1 MRFLDVMRPAAA
13 VTVQVGEPKKRLS
26 YREKSLWTSV
36 VLLIFLVLGQI
47 PLFGLDKVRW
57 KKGPTC

>member
-26 YREKSLWTSV
+26 YREKRSV
-36 VLLIFLVLGQI
+36 AVVDK
-47 PLFGLDKVRW
+47 LFATL
-57 KKGPTC
+57 P